1 MTKQSVEKGMIK
13 YLLSNFPDCP
23 QREMALNL
31 VRRGLVDQAQAWVDA
46 LNELQSRGQSE
57 LFSETPKTFTRNA

>member
-1 MTKQSVEKGMIK
+1 MAITSEEKSMIAD
-13 YLLSNFPDCP
+13 LLANYPDCP

-31 VRRGLVDQAQAWVDA
+31 VRRGLIDQAQAWVEA

-57 LFSETPKTFTRNA
+57 LFQDIPKSGTDNA